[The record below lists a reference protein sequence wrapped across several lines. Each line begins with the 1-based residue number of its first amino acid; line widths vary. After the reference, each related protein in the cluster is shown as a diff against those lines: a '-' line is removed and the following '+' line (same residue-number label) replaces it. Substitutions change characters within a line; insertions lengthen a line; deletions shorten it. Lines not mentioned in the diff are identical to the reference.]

1 MRWTLYFIVVI
12 IQISWVFGAETGD
25 QNVQKHRFSVFFKDS
40 ATEVRLSGSPK
51 TTLGQAIISFFKSR
65 KSGKGLESYNYVLES
80 TGANLPTEIE
90 IIRIPTNDLVLA
102 IPTTDG
108 SAGAVGGSG
117 SFNEPGIK
125 DSKKY
130 SGREYQELS
139 PEDAHLKVTL
149 PDGILEDIIINRM
162 KTIGQ
167 LRNELLRKFGISGNY
182 QISDGTNILP
192 TQSTIDE
199 LDLEG
204 LNRPIMLVL
213 PETIQGAY
221 SGSGSHAS
229 DDYYASSGVPGS
241 SEEYSSEYY
250 GSGISAKQSRKPSG
264 DMYDDYYHHDQ
275 MDRVDAGGKTSGA
288 FHGPP
293 MKTGIPGEYI
303 LKKVKIKL
311 YFLSKR
317 VNVAYSTLYSRTGSD
332 LIYDINSQKNI
343 PVNMIRLGIM
353 REGSSKPMSLS
364 INSPEAELS
373 LFELGIRSGDVVI
386 VTGPETD
393 FSRTELP
400 FRRGSRFR
408 IYLTCQDAP
417 HSQKRFSVEVWENT
431 SVDSVRI
438 ALSGPLK
445 VPFSDIDLEIEDI
458 DINGQ
463 VVMWRRLRGYNMS
476 QLNIVKDTE
485 LFVRT
490 GPYKYITLQPSYF
503 NKLTG
508 RHEIPMDIRIR
519 FDDFTGFDLL
529 LGVYPS
535 TTIKQ
540 LKRLIAWRRSYIP
553 SSIQLEM
560 IGIDRR
566 MMPTSVIP
574 SNDLLTLRKL
584 RVIPGIIF
592 RVKLTGS
599 PIEPSVIPY
608 GNIQD
613 KEYVDGAQQIDKNR
627 GGLGNQQTISL
638 NIMIINKDLAPVQ
651 VVCFPTTKIRSI
663 ISSIARRRN
672 LRQEEI
678 RLFSE
683 KQLENGAL
691 YRRYYEKL
699 PEKTVQESRITRNT
713 DLFVEV
719 IDQLDKDDNGNIIRD
734 GMVNLIVK
742 WDDDTTSNIPV
753 PLSSKLSQFKGTI
766 AGLKGTS
773 PEFVTLSR
781 KINEGDMESHK
792 MANADASIDSYK
804 LKDGDV
810 IEVKIDSNGEVD
822 TSLSGGVDLSGGVG
836 DGRSKRLT
844 GLRFSWP
851 DGTTIVTSGRATKK
865 LGEVRSFLAER
876 RGNDPNTVAI
886 YFSSGRKLVGDD
898 KTLDELGVQSD
909 MQFWVE
915 NDALHLENP
924 NDPVRFVIRN
934 TDTLWS
940 TVIFIS
946 PDVYVTSTVRDL
958 INEYK
963 SKSLI
968 PREANVKIIGIENI
982 KETDL
987 LSKYED
993 DERIRHLL
1001 VEVKLPNESGIM
1013 GLINGEESNP
1023 TQPIDKLKQIINWDG
1038 PVKFTPTQRKGLMT
1052 AKAETTEIQVMMPV
1066 AAFIRPRLTLDED
1079 ILQAFGEIVDSEL
1092 NERING
1098 PPGKKIATKRK
1109 EILISKLALTRRAA
1123 YILHVICSLN
1133 NLAIDKYVLLT
1144 QSKSPFEARK
1154 CTKHLSLGLDKY
1166 YRYARGV
1173 VGKKPIRY
1181 NKAIKALRNAK
1192 SEFLEAFKYVVRN
1205 SSRMAKSIKK
1215 KSKKSGNIPNKEY
1228 FDALLLTGKM
1238 KYQKKQQIDIAL
1250 KDLYTT
1256 LRPVATQEDI
1266 DESLKREKETS
1277 RILNTGGD

>member
-1 MRWTLYFIVVI
+1 MRWKLHLIFVIV
-12 IQISWVFGAETGD
+12 QISWIFGAEVGD
-25 QNVQKHRFSVFFKDS
+25 QKAQKHRISVLFEDS
-40 ATEVRLSGSPK
+40 GTEVRLSGSPK
-51 TTLGQAIISFFKSR
+51 TTLGQAIASFFQSKKSD
-65 KSGKGLESYNYVLES
+65 KSLSSYNYVLES
-80 TGANLPTEIE
+80 TGANLLIETEIVN
-90 IIRIPTNDLVLA
+90 IPTSDLVLA
-102 IPTTDG
+102 IPTVDG
-108 SAGAVGGSG
+108 SEGAAGPDLSG
-117 SFNEPGIK
+117 EYGIK
-125 DSKKY
+125 GKKVPGKAY
-130 SGREYQELS
+130 HELS
-139 PEDAHLKVTL
+139 PEDVHLKVTL
-149 PDGILEDIIINRM
+149 PDGILEDVITNRM

-167 LRNELLRKFGISGNY
+167 LRNELLTQFGISNNY
-182 QISDGTNILP
+182 QISDGRNLLP
-192 TQSTIDE
+192 LQSTIDE
-199 LDLEG
+199 LNLEDSNTP
-204 LNRPIMLVL
+204 LMLVL
-213 PETIQGAY
+213 PGDVRDSP
-221 SGSGSHAS
+221 SGSGLYTSE
-229 DDYYASSGVPGS
+229 DDFAGSGAVGS
-241 SEEYSSEYY
+241 SEEYLSDYY
-250 GSGISAKQSRKPSG
+250 GDNVGVRQ
-264 DMYDDYYHHDQ
+264 
-275 MDRVDAGGKTSGA
+275 DRRSSSGGKFGA
-288 FHGPP
+288 FHGSPP
-293 MKTGIPGEYI
+293 MRTGIPGEYI

-311 YFLSKR
+311 YFLAKR

-353 REGSSKPMSLS
+353 REGSTKPMSLS

-400 FRRGSRFR
+400 FRKGSRFR

-431 SVDSVRI
+431 SVDSIRI
-438 ALSGPLK
+438 ALSGPLR

-458 DINGQ
+458 DVNGQ

-476 QLNIVKDTE
+476 QLNIVQDTE

-508 RHEIPMDIRIR
+508 RHEIPMDVRIR

-592 RVKLTGS
+592 RVRLTGS

-608 GNIQD
+608 DNIQD
-613 KEYVDGAQQIDKNR
+613 KEYVDGTQQV
-627 GGLGNQQTISL
+627 GGSVPGKKQTMSL

-663 ISSIARRRN
+663 ISSVARRRN

-719 IDQLDKDDNGNIIRD
+719 IDQLNKDDNGNIIRE

-766 AGLKGTS
+766 AGLKGTN
-773 PEFVTLSR
+773 PEYVTLGR
-781 KINEGDMESHK
+781 KINEGDKEFHK
-792 MANADASIDSYK
+792 MVNVDASIESYK

-810 IEVKIDSNGEVD
+810 IEVKIDANGEID
-822 TSLSGGVDLSGGVG
+822 ASGTSLESGDVNGVG
-836 DGRSKRLT
+836 RSRRLT

-851 DGTTIVTSGRATKK
+851 DGTTVVTSGRANKK
-865 LGEVRSFLAER
+865 LGEVKSFLAER
-876 RGNDPNTVAI
+876 RGNDVNTVAI

-898 KTLDELGVQSD
+898 KTLEELGVQSD

-915 NDALHLENP
+915 TDALHLENP

-946 PDVYVTSTVRDL
+946 PDVYVTSTVKDL
-958 INEYK
+958 MNEYK
-963 SKSLI
+963 SKALI
-968 PREANVKIIGIENI
+968 PREANIKIIGIENI
-982 KETDL
+982 KDTDL

-1001 VEVKLPNESGIM
+1001 VEVKLPGESGVM
-1013 GLINGEESNP
+1013 GVINGEESNP

-1038 PVKFTPTQRKGLMT
+1038 PVKFTPTQRKGLMS

-1066 AAFIRPRLTLDED
+1066 AAFIRPRLNLDED
-1079 ILQAFGEIVDSEL
+1079 ILQAFGEIADSEL
-1092 NERING
+1092 NERVNG
-1098 PPGKKIATKRK
+1098 PAGKKIPSKKK
-1109 EILISKLALTRRAA
+1109 EILISKLSSTRRAA

-1133 NLAIDKYVLLT
+1133 NLAIDKYIMMT
-1144 QSKSPFEARK
+1144 QSKPPFEARK

-1173 VGKKPIRY
+1173 VGKRPIRFG
-1181 NKAIKALRNAK
+1181 KAVKALRSAK
-1192 SEFLEAFKYVVRN
+1192 SEFLKAFNYVVKN
-1205 SSRMAKSIKK
+1205 SSKMARVIKR
-1215 KSKKSGNIPNKEY
+1215 KSKKSGDVPNKEY

-1238 KYQKKQQIDIAL
+1238 KYQRKQQIDVSL
-1250 KDLYTT
+1250 KDLYTA

-1266 DESLKREKETS
+1266 DESLKREKETT
-1277 RILNTGGD
+1277 RILHTGGD